1 MTFFSSN
8 KNKRNVISNE
18 SRFGMMSEKSA
29 QVFNR
34 FLTRLRFSRNDG
46 SKKFLFAIF
55 ISALIFS
62 ACENDIH
69 VVQALGQKKVGIEE
83 AKNIEAYQSVGGKVE
98 AKLTAPL
105 MYKYLFDTARIE
117 FPKSLHVDFY
127 DSTAHVESQLFA
139 RYGSYYENDRKVFL
153 KDSVIVFNVKHDTL
167 WTKELTWDQDKQQ
180 FYTDKPVVISQHDP
194 RQKIYADSGLIANQ
208 NLKDFTLLKI
218 GPNKKG
224 QNSFINVPDSAY

>member
-1 MTFFSSN
+1 MISSSN
-8 KNKRNVISNE
+8 KNKPNVISNVAK
-18 SRFGMMSEKSA
+18 RSEKSA
-29 QVFNR
+29 RIFNR
-34 FLTRLRFSRNDG
+34 FPVSLCLSRNDDV
-46 SKKFLFAIF
+46 KKNFFLLFFAVLF
-55 ISALIFS
+55 FS

-69 VVQALGQKKVGIEE
+69 VVQALGQKKAGIEE
-83 AKNIEAYQSVGGKVE
+83 AKNIEAYQSVGGRVE

-105 MYKYLFDTARIE
+105 MYKYLFDTVRIE

-139 RYGSYYENDRKVFL
+139 RFGSYYENDRKVFL

-180 FYTDKPVVISQHDP
+180 FYTNKPVVISQHDP
-194 RQKIYADSGLIANQ
+194 HQKIYADSGLIASQ

-218 GPNKKG
+218 GPGKKG
-224 QNSFINVPDSAY
+224 QNSFINVPDSTY